1 MAPKSTAIEEAQRL
15 LRDGRLAEAERLYE
29 RVLTE
34 APQNVEA
41 LNIVALA
48 ALRRGDGQLARDLLI
63 RATQTS
69 ASDARSWN
77 HLGRVH
83 DSFDDPGAARAA
95 YTEALRLEPAYFIAR
110 LHLAGVLERS
120 GEAEGALVHYSRA
133 LKDAQASGRWLNAD
147 TTAPVLRPLVEHA
160 VITVRA
166 GTEALYAN
174 LLAPLAARYG
184 RAALAR
190 VERCVRI
197 YLEQEPPP
205 YVDVR
210 QRPTFLYFPDLPTA
224 PYFERALFPWM
235 EELEA
240 QSDRIR
246 AELRRLLPSEQG
258 RERVFTSDE
267 LEKTNLRGLDAPPS
281 WDGYY
286 FYRWGVRR
294 EDNCASAPVT
304 AAALTALPL
313 CHIRE
318 HGPEVLF
325 SVFAPGTHL
334 LPHRGVTNARSVGHL
349 ALMVPEDCA
358 LKVGGEVYVWEEGR
372 AVVFDDTYEHE
383 AWNRS
388 TKTRVVLIFDLWNP
402 HLTEP
407 ERLAVADLIEGIG
420 NFRRTIDTA

>member
-1 MAPKSTAIEEAQRL
+1 MALESNAIAEAQRL
-15 LRDGRLAEAERLYE
+15 LRDGRLAEAESLYE
-29 RVLTE
+29 RVLVE
-34 APQNVEA
+34 APNNIEA
-41 LNIVALA
+41 LNVVALA
-48 ALRRGDGQLARDLLI
+48 ALRRGDGALARSLLT
-63 RATQTS
+63 RATET
-69 ASDARSWN
+69 APSDARSWH

-83 DSFDDPGAARAA
+83 DALDDLTSAVAA
-95 YTEALRLEPAYFIAR
+95 YSEAVRLEPAYFIAR
-110 LHLAGVLERS
+110 LHMAAVLERS
-120 GEAEGALVHYSRA
+120 GDAQRALVQFSRA
-133 LKDAQASGRWLNAD
+133 IKDAQQSGRWLNAE
-147 TTAPVLRPLVEHA
+147 TTAPTLRPLVEHA
-160 VITVRA
+160 VVIVRA
-166 GTEALYAN
+166 GSDSLYAE

-184 RAALAR
+184 REALTR

-197 YLEQEPPP
+197 YLGQEPAA
-205 YVDVR
+205 YIDVR
-210 QRPTFLYFPDLPTA
+210 QRPNFLYFPDLPTG
-224 PYFERALFPWM
+224 PYFDRALFPWM

-240 QSDRIR
+240 QAPRIR
-246 AELRRLLPSEQG
+246 AELLQLLASEQG
-258 RERVFTSDE
+258 RERVFTTDE
-267 LEKTNLRGLDAPPS
+267 LEKANLRGLDTPPS

-294 EDNCASAPVT
+294 EDNCASAPLT

-358 LKVGGEVYVWEEGR
+358 LKVGGEIYAWQEGR

-388 TKTRVVLIFDLWNP
+388 AKTRVVLIFDLWNP

-407 ERLAVADLIEGIG
+407 ERLAVADLIEAIG
-420 NFRRTIDTA
+420 DFRRKIEAA